1 MSTEVKKINLCLFLP
16 RCNQRIL
23 TCVAVNAII
32 FGTDDFVLIH
42 GYVYIQ
48 VVKRQHKIR
57 FDKELS
63 PPPDQISAL

>member
-1 MSTEVKKINLCLFLP
+1 MLQF
-16 RCNQRIL
+16 
-23 TCVAVNAII
+23 

-42 GYVYIQ
+42 GYVYMQ

-63 PPPDQISAL
+63 PPPDQDFSSLESSVDGESNL